1 MLELSASAEAKACM
15 FTAELARV
23 CLRIPSAWEFV
34 DGIHP
39 WSTDKENAKGAMW
52 EVPKAIAAEQFF
64 YLNQLSDH
72 INDGRDG
79 YFTAAYPDLTPGI
92 DGQRD
97 MTWSQWHDLKGALR
111 LQDTLDFVKHLVN
124 LHNGEARVLR
134 GDTWTRLGRDEAEAV
149 WHQRCWH
156 YQFAINPAVRDWLYW
171 RCAGSPANAPKLMGG
186 DLNWLLSAEV
196 DGHNTVFWAAGAD
209 QASGGSGGRTA
220 FWAVDADPASGGSGG
235 RTWYIRTGQYTT
247 LAEVFWKG
255 RRDFTCAQLYRLYCN
270 LDILIHRR
278 EHSSTKGS

>member
-1 MLELSASAEAKACM
+1 MHFLDYYKKPLKKRHSNFWTMLDLSASEEAKAWM
-15 FTAELARV
+15 FTEELARV

-39 WSTDKENAKGAMW
+39 WSTDQELAKGETW

-111 LQDTLDFVKHLVN
+111 LQDTVDFVKHLVN

-134 GDTWTRLGRDEAEAV
+134 GTRGRV
-149 WHQRCWH
+149 WDAMKQR
-156 YQFAINPAVRDWLYW
+156 LY
-171 RCAGSPANAPKLMGG
+171 GIS
-186 DLNWLLSAEV
+186 
-196 DGHNTVFWAAGAD
+196 AAG
-209 QASGGSGGRTA
+209 
-220 FWAVDADPASGGSGG
+220 
-235 RTWYIRTGQYTT
+235 TT
-247 LAEVFWKG
+247 NSL
-255 RRDFTCAQLYRLYCN
+255 
-270 LDILIHRR
+270 
-278 EHSSTKGS
+278 